1 MRGTNT
7 GTVTG
12 EHRSRRTARR
22 GPLAVTAT
30 ALAAACLVTG
40 CGDHT
45 TDQDATPTAPVE
57 AVRADDQNLSVTLT
71 GLVAPG
77 ARVRDVGSCLTSAVR
92 AAGLSEE
99 GLVVLADHSGRAGAD
114 PGSAVAALVAEHPDD
129 ARLLVRTDTQDELD
143 VCVDDAVGTTDNQ
156 ETTYAAPGPAVRPE
170 DPAADTT
177 PRYEVHDSQEIT
189 SASEM
194 SRGLA
199 SVLGSYAR
207 DEDQRLTYVAASPC
221 VAQAVLDAG
230 FTRETM
236 RFLISGPPLGTG
248 DLSDHLPVPEDR
260 ERWASREFTL
270 ALDGCVQNVTRS
282 DREEAAEREA

>member
-1 MRGTNT
+1 MRRMNT
-7 GTVTG
+7 
-12 EHRSRRTARR
+12 RIA
-22 GPLAVTAT
+22 AVVAALAT
-30 ALAAACLVTG
+30 ACPVTG
-40 CGDHT
+40 CGDRAA
-45 TDQDATPTAPVE
+45 DQEATPTAPVE

-143 VCVDDAVGTTDNQ
+143 VCVDDAVGTADDQ

-221 VAQAVLDAG
+221 VAQAVLDAD

-236 RFLISGPPLGTG
+236 RFLASGPPLGTG